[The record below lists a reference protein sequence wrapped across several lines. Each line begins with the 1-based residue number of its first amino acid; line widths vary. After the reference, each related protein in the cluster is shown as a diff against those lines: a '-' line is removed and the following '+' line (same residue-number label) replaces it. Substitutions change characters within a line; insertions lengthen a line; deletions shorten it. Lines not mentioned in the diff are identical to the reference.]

1 MKKEASVM
9 QGALSY
15 INYFFRHNHGAVIK
29 KLAFL
34 KKILQGFFLQNP
46 FFIKVEGGR
55 CHLHLKDTSFMFSD
69 FFARTFFNKGVG
81 CHLR

>member
-29 KLAFL
+29 KLAFF
-34 KKILQGFFLQNP
+34 KKILQGFLKKY
-46 FFIKVEGGR
+46 FFHKSRGGG
-55 CHLHLKDTSFMFSD
+55 CHLHLKDTSFAFSD